1 MGLHPLHLHR
11 HAAPEG
17 LEVPPSTALCCRRLS
32 PSGQGELHRSE
43 GKATRQVLVTQ
54 RGSQGAIAPLPA
66 TACPQRSAASF
77 WAVLWCLRGTWP
89 ACSLPTLTYTRSK
102 EAEPGPRLARTDR
115 RARAEPASE
124 AGAHPAATS
133 FAPSC
138 WGCRRR
144 AACPD
149 CLTRGET
156 SPHRQSCSAKS
167 QFSRNVGCYRST
179 PRQVASK
186 PSPL

>member
-1 MGLHPLHLHR
+1 M
-11 HAAPEG
+11 
-17 LEVPPSTALCCRRLS
+17 
-32 PSGQGELHRSE
+32 
-43 GKATRQVLVTQ
+43 TQ
-54 RGSQGAIAPLPA
+54 SGSQGAIAPLPA

-149 CLTRGET
+149 CLTPEEKPHHTDRPAVPRASSAET
-156 SPHRQSCSAKS
+156 SDVTEAPPGRW
-167 QFSRNVGCYRST
+167 
-179 PRQVASK
+179 P
-186 PSPL
+186 PSPHLYESDDDGAHHHHAGVQGGPEQEGERQAPLLRELVDV